1 MRVVRSS
8 EELGEA
14 VETILGLTIKGKPV
28 SAVLLE
34 EGAAVQR
41 ELYLAITLDRHAKSP
56 LLIFSTRGG
65 MDIEQVATDD
75 PAALLRLPLQ
85 AASETCDDAC
95 RRVVAAAGLSDP
107 GLDEAL
113 ADLVRRLWALYRER
127 DASLLEI
134 NPLAV
139 VDDPAR
145 LVALDAKVT
154 IDDSALYRQPDLAA
168 LRPDEDARER
178 AAREAGVTYLT
189 LDGNVGVLG
198 NGAGLVM
205 STLDMIG
212 AAGGAAADFCDIGGG
227 ARAERIA
234 AALDIITGDERMRAL
249 LINIFGGITRGDEV
263 ARGVLAWTATQQRP
277 AARRAAR
284 RQQRRRGAGASCRG
298 RARRPRRHAERPGGG
313 RSRGRGRGGEGGAGM
328 SILVDGASR
337 VLVQGMTG
345 REGSFHTERM
355 LAAGAAVVAGVTPGK
370 GGRIACGLPVFDD
383 VGEAV
388 SATGADV
395 SVIFVPARFAKAAVL
410 QAAAGGVRVAVLI
423 TEGIPVRD
431 MSEVVAELG
440 LDEGPVAG
448 RPFVLI
454 GPNCPASS
462 PRGAATPASWRR
474 RCSRPAQSASSR
486 AAGH

>member
-1 MRVVRSS
+1 MDLFEHQGKDLFAAAGIAVLPSRLARDGAEAERAASELGFPLAVKAQVLSGGRGKAGGVRVVRSR

-263 ARGVLAWTATQQRP
+263 ARGVLAWTATT
-277 AARRAAR
+277 
-284 RQQRRRGAGASCRG
+284 S
-298 RARRPRRHAERPGGG
+298 
-313 RSRGRGRGGEGGAGM
+313 S
-328 SILVDGASR
+328 
-337 VLVQGMTG
+337 
-345 REGSFHTERM
+345 
-355 LAAGAAVVAGVTPGK
+355 
-370 GGRIACGLPVFDD
+370 GLPLVVRLD
-383 VGEAV
+383 GNN
-388 SATGADV
+388 
-395 SVIFVPARFAKAAVL
+395 AAEGL
-410 QAAAGGVRVAVLI
+410 ELLAAAGLDGLVVTQSAQEAVE
-423 TEGIPVRD
+423 T
-431 MSEVVAELG
+431 VVAAAAG
-440 LDEGPVAG
+440 KG
-448 RPFVLI
+448 RP
-454 GPNCPASS
+454 A
-462 PRGAATPASWRR
+462 
-474 RCSRPAQSASSR
+474 
-486 AAGH
+486 